1 MSARPAESGGWTGS
15 RRELTDL
22 RPAHGGAM
30 VGRDEG
36 RAVFVRGAL
45 PGERVRVEVT
55 DDRHRAYC
63 HAEIVEIV
71 EPSAQ
76 RIDPVCPAAA
86 AGAGCCDLSFVTDD
100 HARDI
105 KATVLGEQL
114 ERLGGWSPDALGAA
128 GVDRVEVM
136 SLGAPTQ
143 WRTRVRMPV
152 DTHGVVGVH
161 APASDAV
168 VTGARCAQ
176 PVAGLL
182 AGLDTHSWTPGAEVV
197 AVADDDGVMHLTE
210 LVLSPATPPRGRSG
224 RGRRDDRR
232 GRAQRARAGRAVSRE
247 TVVAGSDTA
256 VHRVG
261 SRTWLLPVTGF
272 WQAHRSAPTRY
283 GEIVA
288 AMAARHAPTA
298 ESAWD
303 LYGGVGVFAGALCDT
318 VESLTSVVVVEADV
332 SAAAAARVTYADDD
346 RVAVYRGPVDAAL
359 ANLPAPDVVVADPP
373 RSGAGR
379 SVVQGICAAGP
390 ALVVHVG
397 CDAATFARDLGT
409 YRELGYRPV
418 ELVGLDAFPL
428 THHVEA
434 IAALVPDPTHDGGR
448 SDPLLP

>member
-45 PGERVRVEVT
+45 PGERVLVEVT
-55 DDRHRAYC
+55 EDRHRSYC
-63 HAEIVEIV
+63 HAVVVEVV
-71 EPSAQ
+71 EPSAH
-76 RIDPVCPAAA
+76 RIDPVCAAAA
-86 AGAGCCDLSFVTDD
+86 AGAGCCDLSFATDD

-105 KATVLGEQL
+105 KATVLREQL
-114 ERLGGWSPDALGAA
+114 ERLGGWSADALRAA
-128 GVDRVEVM
+128 GVDAVGVA
-136 SLGAPTQ
+136 SLGAPTH

-152 DTHGVVGVH
+152 DAAGVVGVH

-176 PVAGLL
+176 PIVGLL
-182 AGLDTHSWTPGAEVV
+182 DGLDAHSWTPGAEVV
-197 AVADDDGVMHLTE
+197 AVAGDDGVMHLTE
-210 LVLSPATPPRGRSG
+210 LVMSPATPARGRSG
-224 RGRRDDRR
+224 RGRDDRR
-232 GRAQRARAGRAVSRE
+232 GRAQRARAGRSVTRE

-261 SRTWLLPVTGF
+261 GRTWLLPVTGF

-283 GEIVA
+283 GELVA
-288 AMAARHAPTA
+288 EMAARHAPTA
-298 ESAWD
+298 TSAWD
-303 LYGGVGVFAGALCDT
+303 LYGGVGVFAGALCDAIDT
-318 VESLTSVVVVEADV
+318 LTSVVVVEAD
-332 SAAAAARVTYADDD
+332 AAATAAARATYADDD

-379 SVVQGICAAGP
+379 SVVEGICAAAP

-434 IAALVPDPTHDGGR
+434 IAALVPDPTLGSGR
-448 SDPLLP
+448 SDEPLP